1 MLQYIFLLL
10 LLMFLFVWM
19 YIFLKGPKED
29 SGKTLTLGT
38 KLWESFGVTLLL
50 FIAVPYKLFTG
61 RGILEYK

>member
-19 YIFLKGPKED
+19 SFYFGLFSKKD
-29 SGKTLTLGT
+29 SEYTLTLGQ
-38 KLWESFGVTLLL
+38 SFGVTLLT
-50 FIAVPYKLFTG
+50 FIAVPFKLFTG